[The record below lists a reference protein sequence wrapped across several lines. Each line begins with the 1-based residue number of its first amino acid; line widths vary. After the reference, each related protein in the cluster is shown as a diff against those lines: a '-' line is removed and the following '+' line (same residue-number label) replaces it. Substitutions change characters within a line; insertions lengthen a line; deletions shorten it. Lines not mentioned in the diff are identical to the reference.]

1 MTAKGSFA
9 SVDCMAIGAA
19 IKRAEEVVCDAENL
33 VFTEVSKYLVT
44 RVMRRTDQQAGI
56 SQGLWGVDSGWTQ
69 RMVVA
74 CRSPLIRPPAT
85 GCRTARTARQER
97 RMRKSR
103 KERWEDEFRPENLN
117 NTLLK
122 VLFAV
127 AFIFLLVWIVGWEY
141 YFWPVPITVT
151 YYLTRIALVKIRMR
165 RNQER

>member
-1 MTAKGSFA
+1 
-9 SVDCMAIGAA
+9 
-19 IKRAEEVVCDAENL
+19 
-33 VFTEVSKYLVT
+33 
-44 RVMRRTDQQAGI
+44 
-56 SQGLWGVDSGWTQ
+56 
-69 RMVVA
+69 
-74 CRSPLIRPPAT
+74 
-85 GCRTARTARQER
+85 
-97 RMRKSR
+97 MRKSR